1 MLGTDLQSSFFTAT
15 NCRLQYRTRSLDTGL
30 FEFGP
35 NHLSMGTEATQI
47 GYFTPADRDL
57 DHVQRIRNRDCTA
70 QCRFF
75 TRTAVY
81 KFIIRRLKDLKL

>member
-1 MLGTDLQSSFFTAT
+1 M
-15 NCRLQYRTRSLDTGL
+15 

-57 DHVQRIRNRDCTA
+57 DHVQRIRNRDCTVQCTA
-70 QCRFF
+70 QCIGSLRG
-75 TRTAVY
+75 
-81 KFIIRRLKDLKL
+81 RLCIDLLVEGLKI